1 MSNTY
6 TPYAQINAM
15 EEFGYIAGS
24 SYTLYFNIYEQDGI
38 TPLDM
43 GGGTFKIVLS
53 PYGEEY
59 SVLKKDGDITGVGT
73 AKAILETNDT
83 KTFSGKYIIQPVII
97 SFSGQEYRPAQGI
110 VLFNPQIPLS

>member
-6 TPYAQINAM
+6 TPYSQINAM

-24 SYTLYFNIYEQDGI
+24 SYTLYFNVYEQDGT

-43 GGGTFKIVLS
+43 GGGSFKLLIS

-59 SVLKKDGDITGVGT
+59 SILQKDGDITGVGT
-73 AKAILETNDT
+73 AEALLETNDT
-83 KTFSGKYIIQPVII
+83 KNLSGKYTIQPVII
-97 SFSGQEYRPAQGI
+97 SFSGQEYRPSQGV
-110 VLFNPQIPLS
+110 VLLIPQIPLE